1 MICSSH
7 RSERQNRDMQSIAI
21 YLITTL
27 QFLTVHAG
35 ESFRDTAAP
44 SELAKPNYHDDDDL
58 SHCVPIREPVCQG
71 LQYSETRMPNWVK
84 MTSQEEAAKRM
95 IDYRSLLNINCSHY
109 LNLFLCTIYFPMC
122 TRVLV
127 KSALKPCKP
136 LCVHVRNRCEP
147 IMQQFQFNWPTE
159 LACDDLP
166 EPPALC
172 IEPDGYA
179 LDSKRP
185 VLPNLSAIAVSES
198 ESGTG
203 NPNLRSLQRLYPQLE
218 EILRQRN
225 QDSGNLNSLIQAAV
239 AAVDNGALTADQDVA
254 CTGTEFTANHFFNS
268 TCLVYCGA
276 DLHYRAADKTFA
288 RNWLLT
294 WSCLCLAS
302 TVLTFLTFLT
312 DTSRLRYPERPVIYL
327 AACYFA
333 LAFGYV
339 LQYCLGAETVTCKSV
354 NPAEA
359 GNAVA
364 VGTRSE
370 TEIVVENMQKYLL
383 KSGQEGT
390 WCTVGFLILYYF
402 GTASN
407 LWWVM
412 LSLAWYLSTAR
423 KWGHEG
429 VESVSCVFHMFAW
442 ALPAI
447 QAILLLILHK
457 IDADELTGTCYTGF
471 HNENALIFGV
481 LLPQTIYLTLGLI
494 LLSVGFAA
502 VFQVRQKL
510 KVPSGIGDRER
521 DSRRRL
527 EKSIAKLGVFA
538 VLYTFPMACLLAGNL
553 YEYIGQP
560 KWRSALADLHRDHPQ
575 CLSPRGIAWGID
587 KCQPKHSPSPEAALL
602 RIFMSL
608 VVGITSGMW
617 VWANKKSFH
626 SWRNLFCRR
635 GRWRSNVF
643 DKLEGNLHSRRALV
657 PSASLRAPQL
667 FSNAAPLELAT
678 TDTAPVVA
686 RPANPFGGAAFPSNM
701 CRNYQT
707 AGCAYS
713 APGCHTCL
721 TAREN
726 TCPPGMSPT
735 TPSYTSSQT
744 ADLFP
749 LNVDGLTDCYLQRP
763 EYRPSASTVTTT
775 FPQSYPYTAVSQQ
788 TLHHHPLHSPMSA
801 INVLGMQQFNGRP
814 INSVSAVHQ

>member
-1 MICSSH
+1 
-7 RSERQNRDMQSIAI
+7 MQLIVI
-21 YLITTL
+21 YLVTTFQL
-27 QFLTVHAG
+27 VAIHAV
-35 ESFRDTAAP
+35 ESFRDNAAP

-58 SHCVPIREPVCQG
+58 SQCVPIREPVCQG

-95 IDYRSLLNINCSHY
+95 TDYRSLLNINCSHY

-136 LCVHVRNRCEP
+136 LCTHVRNRCEP
-147 IMQQFQFNWPTE
+147 IMRQFQFNWPAE

-179 LDSKRP
+179 LDSKKP
-185 VLPNLSAIAVSES
+185 ELPDLSAITVSEA
-198 ESGTG
+198 ESGTI

-225 QDSGNLNSLIQAAV
+225 QDSRNLNSLIQAAV
-239 AAVDNGALTADQDVA
+239 AAADNGAVTVGQDSA
-254 CTGTEFTANHFFNS
+254 CTGTEFTARHFFNN

-276 DLHYRAADKTFA
+276 DLYYRGADKTFA
-288 RNWLLT
+288 RTWLLT

-312 DTSRLRYPERPVIYL
+312 DISRLRYPERPVIYL

-354 NPAEA
+354 NPVEPAT
-359 GNAVA
+359 A
-364 VGTRSE
+364 VGMGTGSQSE
-370 TEIVVENMQKYLL
+370 TVVESTKYLL

-390 WCTVGFLILYYF
+390 WCTVGFLIIYYF
-402 GTASN
+402 GMASN

-429 VESVSCVFHMFAW
+429 VESVSRVFHMFAW

-447 QAILLLILHK
+447 QAVLILILHK

-471 HNENALIFGV
+471 HSENALLFGV
-481 LLPQTIYLTLGLI
+481 LLPQTIYLALGLI

-510 KVPSGIGDRER
+510 KAPSRVGDPER

-553 YEYIGQP
+553 YEYLGQP
-560 KWRSALADLHRDHPQ
+560 KWRSALAALHRDNPQ
-575 CLSPRGIAWGID
+575 CLSSRGIAWGID
-587 KCQPKHSPSPEAALL
+587 KCHPKSSPSPEAALL

-617 VWANKKSFH
+617 VWANKKSCR
-626 SWRNLFCRR
+626 SWRNFFCRR
-635 GRWRSNVF
+635 GRWESSPF
-643 DKLEGNLHSRRALV
+643 DKLDGNHHSRRNLV
-657 PSASLRAPQL
+657 PSASLRVPRL
-667 FSNAAPLELAT
+667 FSSSSPPDLAV
-678 TDTAPVVA
+678 TDTVSAVA
-686 RPANPFGGAAFPSNM
+686 RPANPFGGSTFTSDM
-701 CRNYQT
+701 GRNYQT
-707 AGCAYS
+707 TGCTYS
-713 APGCHTCL
+713 APGCQTCL

-726 TCPPGMSPT
+726 ACASGMSPT
-735 TPSYTSSQT
+735 TPSYTSQT

-749 LNVDGLTDCYLQRP
+749 LNLDGLTDCYMQRP
-763 EYRPSASTVTTT
+763 EYPLSASSVTTN
-775 FPQSYPYTAVSQQ
+775 FHPSYPYTAVSQQ
-788 TLHHHPLHSPMSA
+788 TSHHHPLPPPTSVVNA
-801 INVLGMQQFNGRP
+801 LGVKQFNGRP
-814 INSVSAVHQ
+814 VNSASAVCQ

>member
-1 MICSSH
+1 M
-7 RSERQNRDMQSIAI
+7 A
-21 YLITTL
+21 
-27 QFLTVHAG
+27 VHAV

-58 SHCVPIREPVCQG
+58 SQCVPIREPVCQG

-136 LCVHVRNRCEP
+136 LCIHVRNRCEP
-147 IMQQFQFNWPTE
+147 IMRQFQFNWPTE

-179 LDSKRP
+179 LDSQKP
-185 VLPNLSAIAVSES
+185 GLPDLSAI
-198 ESGTG
+198 T
-203 NPNLRSLQRLYPQLE
+203 
-218 EILRQRN
+218 
-225 QDSGNLNSLIQAAV
+225 AAV
-239 AAVDNGALTADQDVA
+239 AAADNGAVTVGQDTA
-254 CTGTEFTANHFFNS
+254 CTGTEFTARHFFNN

-276 DLHYRAADKTFA
+276 DLYYRGADKTFA
-288 RNWLLT
+288 RTWLLT

-312 DTSRLRYPERPVIYL
+312 DISRLRYPERPVIYL
-327 AACYFA
+327 AACY
-333 LAFGYV
+333 LLSHLGYV

-354 NPAEA
+354 NPVEPA
-359 GNAVA
+359 NAVGI
-364 VGTRSE
+364 GTGSQSE
-370 TEIVVENMQKYLL
+370 AVVESKKYLL

-390 WCTVGFLILYYF
+390 WCTVGFLITYYF
-402 GTASN
+402 GMASN

-429 VESVSCVFHMFAW
+429 VESALVTPVSTVKMHFSSEFCSLRRFTW
-442 ALPAI
+442 P
-447 QAILLLILHK
+447 
-457 IDADELTGTCYTGF
+457 
-471 HNENALIFGV
+471 
-481 LLPQTIYLTLGLI
+481 LGLI

-510 KVPSGIGDRER
+510 KAPSRVGDPER

-553 YEYIGQP
+553 YEYLGQP
-560 KWRSALADLHRDHPQ
+560 KWRSALAALHRDNPH
-575 CLSPRGIAWGID
+575 CLSSRGIAWGVD
-587 KCQPKHSPSPEAALL
+587 ECHPKSSPSPEAALL

-617 VWANKKSFH
+617 VWANKKSCR
-626 SWRNLFCRR
+626 SWRNFFCRR
-635 GRWRSNVF
+635 GRWESSPF
-643 DKLEGNLHSRRALV
+643 DKLDGEHHSRRNVV
-657 PSASLRAPQL
+657 PSASLRVPQL
-667 FSNAAPLELAT
+667 FSSSSPPDRAV
-678 TDTAPVVA
+678 TDTVSAVA
-686 RPANPFGGAAFPSNM
+686 RPANPFGGSTFASDM

-707 AGCAYS
+707 TGCTYSAAGCQ
-713 APGCHTCL
+713 TCL

-726 TCPPGMSPT
+726 ACASGMSPT
-735 TPSYTSSQT
+735 TPSYTSQT

-749 LNVDGLTDCYLQRP
+749 LNLDGLTDCYMQRP
-763 EYRPSASTVTTT
+763 EYPLSASSVTTN
-775 FPQSYPYTAVSQQ
+775 FHPSYPYTAVSQQ
-788 TLHHHPLHSPMSA
+788 TAHHHPLPPPTSVVSA
-801 INVLGMQQFNGRP
+801 LGMKQLNSRP
-814 INSVSAVHQ
+814 VNSTSAVCQ